1 MVERTKFTIKD
12 GKDDDDDDDDDDS
25 GGGGFKY
32 KTSLF
37 CSMIY
42 NVGKKI
48 LRVSVA

>member
-12 GKDDDDDDDDDDS
+12 GKDDEDDDS
-25 GGGGFKY
+25 GGGGGFKY
-32 KTSLF
+32 KTSLL

-42 NVGKKI
+42 NAGKKI